1 MDSSRRQAT
10 GFSPVYFITNSP
22 LIQLINFFSFSF
34 KLYFHLKL
42 HYSQTLESI
51 VFSFSPFSKSSLFV
65 YMLNMSDGRFYKKY
79 LQFEHTF
86 CIIQKKHKLNLHG
99 RFLQLLVLFDI
110 YFVEAKKESPNRTLF
125 FYSFS
130 SVSCKKIR

>member
-1 MDSSRRQAT
+1 MRLPSFLNFEFIQEASHWVFARIFYNK
-10 GFSPVYFITNSP
+10 FSTDPTH
-22 LIQLINFFSFSF
+22 NFFSF
-34 KLYFHLKL
+34 
-42 HYSQTLESI
+42 LESI

-110 YFVEAKKESPNRTLF
+110 YFVEAKKEKRVPIGLSFFTLF
-125 FYSFS
+125 RVSHVRKYDEHSF
-130 SVSCKKIR
+130 